1 MYNFKYNF
9 FKGYK
14 TMNTTE
20 MVETMMAKEDG
31 KNIQMRAIES
41 DEISDWEL
49 VYSPSWDWENFQYRV
64 LINNIEAYFF
74 EYLKDNIWT
83 LTKQRYA
90 DYQMSDLAK
99 ELEYDNFKRV
109 DGLGIREI
117 EDTRDIE

>member
-1 MYNFKYNF
+1 
-9 FKGYK
+9 
-14 TMNTTE
+14 MNTTE

>member
-109 DGLGIREI
+109 DSLGIREI